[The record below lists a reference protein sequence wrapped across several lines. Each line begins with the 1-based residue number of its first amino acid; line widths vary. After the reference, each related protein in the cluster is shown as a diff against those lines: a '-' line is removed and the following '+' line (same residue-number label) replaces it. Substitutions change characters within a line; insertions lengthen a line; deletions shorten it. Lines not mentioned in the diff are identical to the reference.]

1 MTAVSLVQVL
11 IGGLQTGGI
20 YALIALSYYVILSA
34 TGILNFAQGEWMML
48 AAVFGVVLLNYGLPY
63 PLAVAVSIAA
73 ATAVALAAERLVIR
87 PLQARHASHGML
99 LLVLFAVL
107 IVVRHTTAHLFG
119 PQDHPLA
126 GPLPEKAIIFGKGLF
141 VLPQTFV
148 VYGAVAGVF
157 LAIWWFM
164 RRTWSGRSLRVAA
177 IDPMGAK
184 LIGIDLGRVRLM
196 AFGIGG
202 LIAALTGWLYGPL
215 FAANYA
221 MGAAPGIKGFI
232 ALIIGGVGSPLG
244 ALVGGL
250 GLGVLELA
258 AARYASS
265 LWSEAVS
272 FLLLIIVLLLRPNGL
287 VGIPATEP

>member
-1 MTAVSLVQVL
+1 MTAVSLAQVL

-20 YALIALSYYVILSA
+20 YALIALSYYVVLSA

-48 AAVFGVVLLNYGLPY
+48 AAVFGVVLLDYGLPY
-63 PLAVAVSIAA
+63 PLAVLVSIAA
-73 ATAVALAAERLVIR
+73 ATGVALAAERLVIR
-87 PLQARHASHGML
+87 PLQARHASPGML

-107 IVVRHTTAHLFG
+107 IVVRHTTAHVFG
-119 PQDHPLA
+119 PQDHSLR
-126 GPLPEKAIIFGKGLF
+126 GPLPERAIILGNGLF
-141 VLPQTFV
+141 ILPQTFV

-157 LAIWWFM
+157 LAMWWFM
-164 RRTWSGRSLRVAA
+164 RRTWAGRCLRVSA
-177 IDPMGAK
+177 IDPMGAQ

-202 LIAALTGWLYGPL
+202 LIAALTGWVYGPL

-221 MGAAPGIKGFI
+221 MGDAPGIKGFI

-250 GLGVLELA
+250 SLGVLELA
-258 AARYASS
+258 TARYASS
-265 LWSEAVS
+265 LWSEAAS
-272 FLLLIIVLLLRPNGL
+272 FLLLIAVLLVRPNGL
-287 VGIPATEP
+287 VGTATAL

>member
-1 MTAVSLVQVL
+1 MTAVSLAQVL
-11 IGGLQTGGI
+11 IGGIQAGGI
-20 YALIALSYYVILSA
+20 YALMALSYYVILSA

-48 AAVFGVVLLNYGLPY
+48 AAVFGVVLLDLGMPY
-63 PLAVAVSIAA
+63 PLAVLFSIVA

-107 IVVRHTTAHLFG
+107 IVVRHTTAHVFG
-119 PQDHPLA
+119 PEDHPLS
-126 GPLPEKAIIFGKGLF
+126 GPLPDSAIILGNGLF
-141 VLPQTFV
+141 ILPQTFV
-148 VYGAVAGVF
+148 VYGTVAIVF
-157 LAIWWFM
+157 FAIWWFM
-164 RRTWSGRSLRVAA
+164 LRTWSGRSLRVAA
-177 IDPMGAK
+177 IDPVGAQ

-196 AFGIGG
+196 AFGVGG

-215 FAANYA
+215 FAASYS
-221 MGAAPGIKGFI
+221 MGNAPGIKGFI

-258 AARYASS
+258 TARYASS

-272 FLLLIIVLLLRPNGL
+272 FLVLIVVLVVRPNGL
-287 VGIPATEP
+287 VGRTEERP

>member
-1 MTAVSLVQVL
+1 MSAVALAQVL

-20 YALIALSYYVILSA
+20 YALMALSYYVILSA

-48 AAVFGVVLLNYGLPY
+48 AAVFGVVLLGLGLPY
-63 PLAVAVSIAA
+63 PLVVLISIVA

-107 IVVRHTTAHLFG
+107 IVVRHTTVHLFG
-119 PQDHPLA
+119 PADHALP
-126 GPLPEKAIIFGKGLF
+126 GPLPEEAIILGNGLF
-141 VLPQTFV
+141 ILPQSFV
-148 VYGAVAGVF
+148 VFATVAVVF
-157 LAIWWFM
+157 LGVWWFM

-177 IDPMGAK
+177 IDPIGAQ
-184 LIGIDLGRVRLM
+184 LVGIDLGRVRLM

-215 FAANYA
+215 FAASYA
-221 MGAAPGIKGFI
+221 MGNAPGIKGFI

-258 AARYASS
+258 TARYASS

-272 FLLLIIVLLLRPNGL
+272 FLVLIAVLLFRPNGL
-287 VGIPATEP
+287 VGAAEATP

>member
-1 MTAVSLVQVL
+1 MTLVSLAQVL
-11 IGGLQTGGI
+11 LAGLQAGGI

-48 AAVFGVVLLNYGLPY
+48 AAVFGVVLIDLGVPY
-63 PLAVAVSIAA
+63 PLAVLLSIAA
-73 ATAVALAAERLVIR
+73 ATVIALAAERLIIR

-107 IVVRHTTAHLFG
+107 IVVRHTTAHTFG
-119 PQDHPLA
+119 PQDHALP
-126 GPLPEKAIIFGKGLF
+126 GPLPEGALILGRGLF
-141 VLPQTFV
+141 ILPQTFV
-148 VYGAVAGVF
+148 VYAAVVAVF
-157 LAIWWFM
+157 LATWWFM
-164 RRTWSGRSLRVAA
+164 RRTWAGRSLRVSA
-177 IDPMGAK
+177 IDPVGVQ
-184 LIGIDLGRVRLM
+184 LIGINLGRVRLL

-215 FAANYA
+215 FAASYA
-221 MGAAPGIKGFI
+221 MGDAPGIKGFI

-250 GLGVLELA
+250 GLGILELA
-258 AARYASS
+258 TARYASS

-272 FLLLIIVLLLRPNGL
+272 FLLLIFVLLVRPNGL
-287 VGIPATEP
+287 VGAPETHS

>member
-1 MTAVSLVQVL
+1 MSAVALAQVL

-20 YALIALSYYVILSA
+20 YALMALSYYVILSA

-48 AAVFGVVLLNYGLPY
+48 AAVFGVVLLGLGLPY
-63 PLAVAVSIAA
+63 FLVVLISIVA

-107 IVVRHTTAHLFG
+107 IVVRHVTAHLFG
-119 PQDHPLA
+119 PADHALP
-126 GPLPEKAIIFGKGLF
+126 GPLPEEPLILGNGLF
-141 VLPQTFV
+141 ILPQSFV
-148 VYGAVAGVF
+148 VLVAVAAVF
-157 LAIWWFM
+157 LGVWWFM
-164 RRTWSGRSLRVAA
+164 RRTWAGRSLRVAA
-177 IDPMGAK
+177 IDPVGAQ

-215 FAANYA
+215 FAASYA
-221 MGAAPGIKGFI
+221 MGNAPGIKGFI

-250 GLGVLELA
+250 GLGLLELA
-258 AARYASS
+258 TARYASS

-272 FLLLIIVLLLRPNGL
+272 FLVLIAVLLFRPNGL
-287 VGIPATEP
+287 VGASEAKS

>member
-1 MTAVSLVQVL
+1 MSAVALAQVL

-20 YALIALSYYVILSA
+20 YALMALSYYVILSA

-48 AAVFGVVLLNYGLPY
+48 AAVFGVVLLDLGLPY
-63 PLAVAVSIAA
+63 PLVVVISILA
-73 ATAVALAAERLVIR
+73 ATVVALAAERLVIR

-119 PQDHPLA
+119 PEDHPLP
-126 GPLPEKAIIFGKGLF
+126 GPLPENPLILGNGLF
-141 VLPQTFV
+141 ILPQSFV
-148 VYGAVAGVF
+148 VFVVVALVF
-157 LAIWWFM
+157 LGVWWFM

-177 IDPMGAK
+177 IDPVGAQ

-215 FAANYA
+215 FAASYA
-221 MGAAPGIKGFI
+221 MGNGPGIKGFI

-250 GLGVLELA
+250 GLGVLELST
-258 AARYASS
+258 ARFASS

-272 FLLLIIVLLLRPNGL
+272 FLVLIAVLLFRPNGL
-287 VGIPATEP
+287 VGAAEAKS